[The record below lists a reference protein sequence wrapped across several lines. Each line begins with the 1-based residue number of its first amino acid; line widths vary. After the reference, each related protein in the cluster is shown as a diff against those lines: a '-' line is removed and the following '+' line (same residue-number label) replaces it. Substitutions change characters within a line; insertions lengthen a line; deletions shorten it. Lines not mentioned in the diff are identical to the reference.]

1 MCIMY
6 VATSDS
12 PKIQFGRSFWQTSG
26 EEISYKKIFETLNLF
41 EALVTAIFRYYLF
54 FQNKVFP
61 NNGYFNMILRLLI
74 SIFNL

>member
-54 FQNKVFP
+54 FQNKVY
-61 NNGYFNMILRLLI
+61 GYFNMILRLLI

>member
-41 EALVTAIFRYYLF
+41 EALVTAIFRYYSF
-54 FQNKVFP
+54 FQNKVY
-61 NNGYFNMILRLLI
+61 GYFNMILRLLI

>member
-41 EALVTAIFRYYLF
+41 EALVTAIFRYYLS
-54 FQNKVFP
+54 FQNKVY
-61 NNGYFNMILRLLI
+61 GYFNMILRLLI